1 MSPVVSRPRT
11 LIAHVEDKPGVLAR
25 IASLFRR
32 RGYNIQSLTVGRT
45 AEPGVSRMTLMID
58 ADDDTARRIE
68 ANLYKL
74 VNVLDVV
81 DLADHAAVN
90 RELALIKVKADVDTR
105 PRVLQI
111 ADVFHAR
118 VVDMDRET
126 LTIES
131 TGTHDQIDGL
141 VDVLG
146 AFEVLDLVRSGV
158 IAMTRGR
165 ESSRPQP
172 NTHVPSPT
180 SEEQQSWPES
190 STTAT
195 PISA

>member
-1 MSPVVSRPRT
+1 MTAAIPARTRT

-45 AEPGVSRMTLMID
+45 AEPGVSRLTLMIE

-81 DLADHAAVN
+81 DLNYTAAVS
-90 RELALIKVKADVDTR
+90 RELALIKIAADVDTR

-111 ADVFHAR
+111 AEVFHAR
-118 VVDMDRET
+118 VIDMDRET
-126 LTIES
+126 VTIES

-141 VDVLG
+141 VDVLRS
-146 AFEVLDLVRSGV
+146 FEVLDLVRSGV

-165 ESSRPQP
+165 ESTRPQP
-172 NTHVPSPT
+172 NAPSSQT
-180 SEEQQSWPES
+180 SEEHPPWPES